1 MYKHNY
7 IYMYLCIKILVLSFS
22 SGFKGPKTGQNYPK
36 MTKNYFVYN
45 HFESPGQFSLPR
57 KAKKRF

>member
-7 IYMYLCIKILVLSFS
+7 IFTYLCIRMFILSFS

-36 MTKNYFVYN
+36 KTKNYFVYN
-45 HFESPGQFSLPR
+45 HFESPGQFSLP
-57 KAKKRF
+57 